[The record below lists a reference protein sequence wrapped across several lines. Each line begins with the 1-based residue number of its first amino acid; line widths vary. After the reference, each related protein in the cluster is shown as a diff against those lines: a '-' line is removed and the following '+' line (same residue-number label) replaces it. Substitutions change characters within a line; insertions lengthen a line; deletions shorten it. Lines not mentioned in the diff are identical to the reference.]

1 MSKQKYAAKKEGWR
15 EKRKIMR
22 TQNNSSVAQAVSGI
36 KNKHHLKPTHQTVNV
51 KRKQGTKGSV
61 KIRNKSNQLEQNYKL
76 PKYQKKFFKRK
87 KYIYQNYN
95 THGTIK

>member
-51 KRKQGTKGSV
+51 
-61 KIRNKSNQLEQNYKL
+61 
-76 PKYQKKFFKRK
+76 
-87 KYIYQNYN
+87 
-95 THGTIK
+95 